1 MLVKYFKNITSQACA
16 EEEDYKE
23 EVYMICLLTLLLDND
38 VQCGKKNV
46 IVSLRGIIVDGKRNV
61 ISDLNYAIFIK

>member
-1 MLVKYFKNITSQACA
+1 
-16 EEEDYKE
+16 
-23 EVYMICLLTLLLDND
+23 MICLLTLLLDND